1 MANGLWGVFLF
12 KTQLPD
18 VIRYIENQKE
28 HHRKQTFLEEYQ
40 LFLDKFE
47 VDYDEE
53 YIFHEPE

>member
-1 MANGLWGVFLF
+1 
-12 KTQLPD
+12 

-28 HHRKQTFLEEYQ
+28 HHRKQTFLDEYQ
-40 LFLDKFE
+40 FFLDKFE